1 MKKFVRKI
9 CVIAIAAAT
18 VAMLA
23 NVENICNASDAVYLV
38 SLGGYLAWSGLMF
51 RVWWRNGGKEIY
63 DAA

>member
-18 VAMLA
+18 VALLA
-23 NVENICNASDAVYLV
+23 NVENICNASDAAYLV
-38 SLGGYLAWSGLMF
+38 SLGGYLAGCGLMIWI
-51 RVWWRNGGKEIY
+51 WWKCGGKEVY